1 MGRMKLVGVFVAAIW
16 AASPLAADGSLV
28 GTWILTEPL
37 VEPFTITFHDDGT
50 FEFHHSAIGSSR
62 QVKETRLY
70 WNVESQADSLVVI
83 LAQIDAGD
91 TERFDGSKL
100 RIRFLTPDMM
110 EVVGVEELTS
120 GSDEELPDRVVIMQ
134 RRK

>member
-1 MGRMKLVGVFVAAIW
+1 MKLVGVIVVAIW
-16 AASPLAADGSLV
+16 AVTSLAADGSLV
-28 GTWILTEPL
+28 GTWILAEPL
-37 VEPFTITFHDDGT
+37 GDPFTITFHDDGT
-50 FEFHHSAIGSSR
+50 FELHHSAIGSSR
-62 QVKETRLY
+62 QVEETHLY

-120 GSDEELPDRVVIMQ
+120 GSEEEPPDRVVIMERLQ
-134 RRK
+134 